1 MEEEIIWQ
9 RFKSGDR
16 QAFQLMY
23 EKNINALIFYAHRFT
38 NQQELIEDVIQD
50 VFVNL
55 WVKRDGLGNTDA
67 IIKYLCI
74 AVRRELIR
82 RLSGSYNVITATES
96 SLPEVDADFS
106 IEEEIIAQEGDASM
120 SGKLYQ
126 AMQQLSNREREA
138 VYLKFYQGMDYEEI
152 CEVMEIN
159 YQSARNLVSR
169 GILQLKKYL
178 VTIIVLIEHFF
189 Y

>member
-1 MEEEIIWQ
+1 MDDQIIWQ

-16 QAFQLMY
+16 HAFQEMY
-23 EKNINALIFYAHRFT
+23 EKNVKALIFYAHRFT

-50 VFVNL
+50 IFVHL

-82 RLSGSYNVITATES
+82 RLSGSYSIISATES
-96 SLPEVDADFS
+96 SMPEVDADFS
-106 IEEEIIAQEGDASM
+106 IEEEIISREDDSSM
-120 SGKLYQ
+120 AVKLHE

-159 YQSARNLVSR
+159 YQSARNLISR
-169 GILQLKKYL
+169 GILQLKKHL
-178 VTIIVLIEHFF
+178 IVIIVLIVCFF
-189 Y
+189 N